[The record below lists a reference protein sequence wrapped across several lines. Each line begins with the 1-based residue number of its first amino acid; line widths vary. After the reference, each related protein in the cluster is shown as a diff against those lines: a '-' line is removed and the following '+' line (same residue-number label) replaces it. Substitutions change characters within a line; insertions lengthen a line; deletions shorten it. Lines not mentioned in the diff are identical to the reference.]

1 MKEQSGHITSKVILG
16 YILLITIAVCS
27 VAYIYNI
34 VEKVAEEDEPD
45 HQARRKVYLVTN
57 TLSLLYESEALG
69 QLVGMPQNEF
79 RHFNRTLNKAHNN
92 MDSLRTLVTDSMQL
106 LKIDT
111 IDILLERKRWN
122 TRRLLETWQEA
133 NTERLYTEN
142 IEKIIAVRDTIVNE
156 VQVQERVEVKQ
167 DTVVVPRKK
176 RGFFKRLADVFSPG
190 KEDTSIVVN
199 TTREIVTD
207 TLVNAYNP
215 TDTIVSVLKSIQ
227 DSVAWQRQQLMD
239 QLLERASNLRYNNS
253 VITREINQ
261 MLRNIEEEEMEA
273 SLERVYKKQVLLRE
287 TSHLIAGIA
296 IVSVVIAFLFLFFI
310 SRDISRSKYYRM
322 QLEKAKQVAE
332 SLLRSREKLMLTISH
347 DILRKIRIS
356 SLRRHFGQMLQDVFL
371 FSGTIRSNIVLRE
384 EGIPDSEIMEVCRYV
399 NADKFINKLDHGL
412 DEEVRER
419 GNNFSAGQRQLL
431 SFARTIIH
439 KPSVM
444 ILDEATA
451 NIDTETE
458 LLIQDSLEK
467 MRTVGTMLIVAH
479 RLSTIQHADNIIVL
493 SHGKILEQG
502 THQQLLARHGR
513 YYQLYTLQYHKAQ
526 LNAAE

>member
-347 DILRKIRIS
+347 DIRAPLS
-356 SLRRHFGQMLQDVFL
+356 SIIGYIELLLRRHPDERQQYYLENMKGSSDHILSLVNDLLDFQRLE
-371 FSGTIRSNIVLRE
+371 SGE
-384 EGIPDSEIMEVCRYV
+384 MEVHSVPFRVPALFDEIYTSFQPI
-399 NADKFINKLDHGL
+399 AEAKGL
-412 DEEVRER
+412 RFVLNLKPEET
-419 GNNFSAGQRQLL
+419 GQ
-431 SFARTIIH
+431 
-439 KPSVM
+439 V
-444 ILDEATA
+444 
-451 NIDTETE
+451 
-458 LLIQDSLEK
+458 
-467 MRTVGTMLIVAH
+467 
-479 RLSTIQHADNIIVL
+479 
-493 SHGKILEQG
+493 
-502 THQQLLARHGR
+502 
-513 YYQLYTLQYHKAQ
+513 
-526 LNAAE
+526 